1 MGFRGYTKG
10 LGTTGANERGR
21 QKRGKAYLRG
31 AGLRKFEEASKRREF
46 MKKTKQQQLGSGL
59 STGRSEMFWKILG
72 RIHATAESESRGL
85 WEEQVPSQVWVA
97 HARKS
102 LTCST
107 GKERRNRNIGAYPD
121 AVGIEA
127 EIPSETGEPTRAQ
140 GRRCSMVSRSEQ

>member
-1 MGFRGYTKG
+1 MGFRGDMKG

-21 QKRGKAYLRG
+21 QKRGKAYFRG

-46 MKKTKQQQLGSGL
+46 MKKTKQQLGSGL
-59 STGRSEMFWKILG
+59 STGHSGMFWKILG

-85 WEEQVPSQVWVA
+85 WEEQLPSQVWVA
-97 HARKS
+97 HTRKS

-107 GKERRNRNIGAYPD
+107 SKERRNRNIGACPD

-140 GRRCSMVSRSEQ
+140 GRRCCMVSRSEQ